1 MRNATPHIS
10 PGSLL
15 AWLAGVEPALLHHAY
30 SDRMRFVSLGMSVV
44 AAACLAGSASVAAYA
59 LVFGSWTGWFLFP
72 VVSAGFAVGLRSLM
86 AWVWQSQYFGRRLW
100 LVAAGLLV
108 AAWLLAWPLQY
119 YLLQT
124 TDISEGIT
132 LRSLRW
138 AIRLVVALV
147 FLIPAYGIAS
157 ARHEQVVNPARSR
170 QRSDHLSQL
179 YSGGWRAR
187 HWRRLSRARPPRLR
201 R

>member
-1 MRNATPHIS
+1 MSNAAPHIS
-10 PGSLL
+10 TGSLL

-44 AAACLAGSASVAAYA
+44 AAACLAGSASVAACA
-59 LVFGSWTGWFLFP
+59 LLFGSWAGWFLFP
-72 VVSAGFAVGLRSLM
+72 VASAGFAVGLRALL

-108 AAWLLAWPLQY
+108 AAWLFAWPLQY

-157 ARHEQVVNPARSR
+157 ARQGSYARSIATR
-170 QRSDHLSQL
+170 
-179 YSGGWRAR
+179 RAFEN
-187 HWRRLSRARPPRLR
+187 LFSA
-201 R
+201 